1 MSEFARRAGQMLGVD
16 ASDDN
21 AVRRALESVV
31 IGGVKVARIRVNDLG
46 TGEKDTGFNLPSN
59 GIVLGCFLDVDT
71 AETTGTT
78 KTIDVGMLSSES
90 GGDADGFLDG
100 VSTAT
105 AGAVKGTLAS
115 AGQTLGVLLSVDES
129 GAGVL
134 VPEGYLLDGV
144 PNSVTYTLG
153 SAHTELVAYIVIVYI
168 DFQNS

>member
-1 MSEFARRAGQMLGVD
+1 MTEFARRAGQMLGVD

-21 AVRRALESVV
+21 AVRKGLASVV
-31 IGGVKVARIRVNDLG
+31 LAPVKVARIPITALS

-59 GIVLGCFLDVDT
+59 GVVLGCFVDVDT
-71 AETTGTT
+71 AEATATT

-115 AGQTLGVLLSVDES
+115 AGQTLGVLLSADES

-134 VPEGYLLDGV
+134 VPEPYLLDGV

-153 SAHTELVAYIVIVYI
+153 SAHTELVGSIIIVYI
-168 DFQNS
+168 DFENA